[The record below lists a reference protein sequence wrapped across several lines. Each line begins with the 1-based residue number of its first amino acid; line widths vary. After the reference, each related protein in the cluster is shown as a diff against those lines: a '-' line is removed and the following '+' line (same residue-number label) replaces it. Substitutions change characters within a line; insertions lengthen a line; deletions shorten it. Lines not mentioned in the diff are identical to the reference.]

1 MSDQRHYLTIL
12 GLGNILL
19 QDEGFGVYFI
29 RWFDERYQLP
39 DSVRIIDGGT
49 LGFGL
54 FDTITSCKNLIVI
67 DAIKTDD
74 EPGSIYRFTQHEMEL
89 SHPQATSAHEVEFAD
104 ILCKAEL
111 IDQAPTAVFLC
122 IVPAQYDAHNMQVGM
137 TPLMHERF
145 VDMEKFLLKELTAL
159 DIYPVRK
166 QCHA

>member
-19 QDEGFGVYFI
+19 QDEGFGVHFI
-29 RWFDERYQLP
+29 GWFEKRHLFP
-39 DSVRIIDGGT
+39 DTVKIIDGGT

-54 FDTITSCKNLIVI
+54 FDTITNCKNLIVI

-74 EPGSIYRFTQHEMEL
+74 EPGSIYRFNQHEMEL
-89 SHPQATSAHEVEFAD
+89 SHPAATSAHEVEFAD
-104 ILCKAEL
+104 ILCKADL
-111 IDQAPTAVFLC
+111 IDQAPNAVFLC
-122 IVPAQYDAHNMQVGM
+122 IVPALYDVHNMHVGM

-145 VDMEKFLLKELTAL
+145 ADMEKFLLKELAAL

-166 QCHA
+166 QSHA

>member
-29 RWFDERYQLP
+29 GWFSERYRLP

-54 FDTITSCKNLIVI
+54 FDTITSCENLIVI

-74 EPGSIYRFTQHEMEL
+74 EPGSIYRFTQNEMEL
-89 SHPQATSAHEVEFAD
+89 SHPPATSAHEVEFAD
-104 ILCKAEL
+104 ILCKADL
-111 IDQAPTAVFLC
+111 IDQAPNAVFIC
-122 IVPAQYDAHNMQVGM
+122 IVPAQYDVHNMHMGM
-137 TPLMHERF
+137 TPLMYERF
-145 VDMEKFLLKELTAL
+145 ADMENFLLKELADL

-166 QCHA
+166 QSHA

>member
-29 RWFDERYQLP
+29 AWFSERYRLP

-54 FDTITSCKNLIVI
+54 FNTITGCENLIVI

-74 EPGSIYRFTQHEMEL
+74 EPGSIYRFTQNEMEL
-89 SHPQATSAHEVEFAD
+89 SHPPATSAHEVEFAD

-111 IDQAPTAVFLC
+111 IDQAPAAVFLC
-122 IVPAQYDAHNMQVGM
+122 IVPQQYDVHNIRVGM

-145 VDMEKFLLKELTAL
+145 ADMENFLLKELAAL
-159 DIYPVRK
+159 DIHPVRK
-166 QCHA
+166 QTHA

>member
-29 RWFDERYQLP
+29 GWFSERYSLP

-54 FDTITSCKNLIVI
+54 FDTITSCENLIVI

-74 EPGSIYRFTQHEMEL
+74 EPGSIYRFTQNEIEL
-89 SHPQATSAHEVEFAD
+89 SHPPATSAHEVEFAD
-104 ILCKAEL
+104 ILCKAAL
-111 IDQAPTAVFLC
+111 IDQAPSAFFLC
-122 IVPAQYDAHNMQVGM
+122 IVPQQYDVHNIQLGM

-145 VDMEKFLLKELTAL
+145 ADMEIFLLKELAAL

-166 QCHA
+166 QSHA

>member
-29 RWFDERYQLP
+29 RWFENRYLLP
-39 DSVRIIDGGT
+39 DSVEIIDGGT

-54 FDTITSCKNLIVI
+54 FDIITSCKNIIVI

-74 EPGSIYRFTQHEMEL
+74 QPGSMYRFTQKEMEL
-89 SHPQATSAHEVEFAD
+89 SHPPATSAHEVEFAD

-111 IDQAPTAVFLC
+111 IDLAPEAVFLC
-122 IVPAQYDAHNMQVGM
+122 IVPAQYDTHNMHVGM

-145 VDMEKFLLKELTAL
+145 ADMERFLLKELVAL
-159 DIYPVRK
+159 DIHPARK
-166 QCHA
+166 QSHA

>member
-29 RWFDERYQLP
+29 RWFENRYRLP
-39 DSVRIIDGGT
+39 DSVAIVDGGT

-54 FDTITSCKNLIVI
+54 FDIITSCKNIIVI

-74 EPGSIYRFTQHEMEL
+74 QPGSIYRFTQKEMEL
-89 SHPQATSAHEVEFAD
+89 SHPPATSAHEVEFAD

-111 IDQAPTAVFLC
+111 IDLAPEAVFLC

-145 VDMEKFLLKELTAL
+145 ADMERFLLKELAAL
-159 DIYPVRK
+159 DIHPDRK
-166 QCHA
+166 QSHA